1 MCLHTQA
8 MTHGLADVVLG
19 AQPETLQAVLGALV
33 RGGSQHVDPAVRKTC
48 AQVSAV
54 WERSAVR
61 IAAAP
66 LAVRWQP
73 VREDLCAPCG
83 AWLVSRPWSLQEY
96 MIATAGLCAHWLSKS
111 RLSWCIAQLC
121 ARYR

>member
-1 MCLHTQA
+1 

-54 WERSAVR
+54 WERSAMF
-61 IAAAP
+61 IAEVP
-66 LAVRWQP
+66 LAVPWQP
-73 VREDLCAPCG
+73 VREDLCAPC
-83 AWLVSRPWSLQEY
+83 
-96 MIATAGLCAHWLSKS
+96 
-111 RLSWCIAQLC
+111 
-121 ARYR
+121 